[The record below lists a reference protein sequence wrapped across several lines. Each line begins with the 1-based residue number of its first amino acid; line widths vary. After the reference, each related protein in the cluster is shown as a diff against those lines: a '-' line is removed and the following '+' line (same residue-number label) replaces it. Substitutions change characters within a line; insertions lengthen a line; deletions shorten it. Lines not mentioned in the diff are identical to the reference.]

1 MKASLLAVALLAT
14 ATTATSQFATG
25 TFFYSRDSDAFEEF
39 RLSAGFTA
47 PNGFGLAAG
56 ALRFAAPGWTENGA
70 LLAGTYKE
78 NTRTLQIDASLGVL
92 DIAGQRYG
100 VGGVDYL
107 KRWESGNAL
116 GVSVERDIVNSQ
128 GGIQDQLLANT
139 LVLVGDYVF
148 SPSFNVGLAGGA
160 TYFTGGNMR
169 PVLRTRW
176 NYALDER
183 YGLNAYLKT
192 RSYTNSDPDQPQYF
206 SPARLNEAS
215 LGLSSRWLAAE
226 RVVFSAS
233 IDAGTQITG
242 DSSEPIWSAILGLAS
257 PRQEPIRWNVGLLAT
272 NTSSLLTAQSGA
284 YRYVSLVA
292 QMQIPF

>member
-1 MKASLLAVALLAT
+1 
-14 ATTATSQFATG
+14 
-25 TFFYSRDSDAFEEF
+25 
-39 RLSAGFTA
+39 
-47 PNGFGLAAG
+47 
-56 ALRFAAPGWTENGA
+56 
-70 LLAGTYKE
+70 
-78 NTRTLQIDASLGVL
+78 
-92 DIAGQRYG
+92 

-116 GVSVERDIVNSQ
+116 GVSVERNIVNSQ

-148 SPSFNVGLAGGA
+148 SPSLNVGLAGGA
-160 TYFTGGNMR
+160 TYFTGGNIR

-242 DSSEPIWSAILGLAS
+242 DNSEPIWSAILGLAS

-272 NTSSLLTAQSGA
+272 NTASLLTAQSGA

>member
-242 DSSEPIWSAILGLAS
+242 DSTEPIWSAILGLAS